1 MIKSLHLLNFGKH
14 VDRTI
19 TFTPGL
25 NILHGV
31 SEAGKTTLFEAMLY
45 AWFGTSALRESL
57 EETVTWGQPESAL
70 KVSLDFNFAGLDY
83 SIVRS
88 KSGAVLRCDDL
99 NVTGQKEVRTF
110 MENLFG
116 VSSAMAS
123 SLLFADQGAV
133 RGILEEGNTAAGGL
147 VEKLANLNL
156 IEVFVEKIQT
166 QLPAGNTKPILGTL
180 DTLKAQLAGE
190 ITAPSAIK
198 YEAELARLEEVKTRK
213 TAAEAVVAAAV
224 LEVDRLSPAAAKAEE
239 LLRQARDAETTNVQV
254 SASAEKLRERA
265 GQTPVP
271 PELDAAAIEA
281 LDAANANAAELRRRY
296 DSYSTKFPAAPFEW
310 EGTVASFDDHLAK
323 LQTQEAGLKQKLA
336 DLRVSEAGIKGK
348 AIRDNTCAFCL
359 KDLTDV
365 PEVVAINSKVGKDLA
380 NLEASRQ
387 GTNSNLEAVS
397 AELADM
403 VTLRKANEALLKLV
417 DSTYWKLSDTVPVVP
432 EWIGEIPKAPA
443 AAVDTKKAKQALRSY
458 EQAVTLQKQAKEAL
472 AEVVYLTVPDT
483 ADALA
488 AKEALVEASAEHI
501 AAQKNLR
508 DVERE
513 VTQATAAVSAE
524 ELAYKSEK
532 SKYETL
538 LAGQVKVKESIAT
551 LETQLADTEKNNL
564 LIKKLR
570 DAREPITSNLW
581 ATTLHAVSYH
591 FTEIR
596 GTPSTIT
603 RDAKGFKC
611 NGRPIARLSGSTLDS
626 LGVAIRLALSKLFL
640 PNVPFLFFDEA
651 AAGCSDNRELAMLG
665 TLAASGFSQV
675 LLVTHSD
682 LGDSLATNFIEV

>member
-1 MIKSLHLLNFGKH
+1 MIKTLSLLNFGKH
-14 VDRTI
+14 VERTI

-45 AWFGTSALRESL
+45 VWFGTSALRESL
-57 EETVTWGQPESAL
+57 EETVTWGQPDSAL
-70 KVSLDFNFAGLDY
+70 KVTVEFDFASLSY
-83 SIVRS
+83 SVVRS
-88 KSGAVLRCDDL
+88 KSGAVLRCGDRT
-99 NVTGQKEVRTF
+99 VTGQKEVRTF

-116 VSSAMAS
+116 VTSAMAS

-156 IEVFVEKIQT
+156 IEVFVDKIQA
-166 QLPAGNTKPILGTL
+166 QLPAGNTKPILATL

-190 ITAPSAIK
+190 IIEPSAIN
-198 YEAELARLEEVKTRK
+198 YEAAVAQLEEIKIRK

-239 LLRQARDAETTNVQV
+239 LLREARDAETTNTQV
-254 SASAEKLRERA
+254 RTSAAKLLERA
-265 GQTPVP
+265 NQNPVP
-271 PELDAAAIEA
+271 PDLDAAAIEVI
-281 LDAANANAAELRRRY
+281 DAANANAAELRRRY
-296 DSYSTKFPAAPFEW
+296 DAYNTKFPAAPSEW
-310 EGTVASFDDHLAK
+310 EGTVASFDAHLAK
-323 LQTQEAGLKQKLA
+323 LQTQETGLKQKLA

-348 AIRDNTCAFCL
+348 AIRDNTCAFCM

-365 PEVVAINSKVGKDLA
+365 PEVVAINSEIGKDLA
-380 NLEASRQ
+380 NLEATR
-387 GTNSNLEAVS
+387 TETADNLAAVA
-397 AELADM
+397 AELLDM
-403 VTLRKANEALLKLV
+403 VTLRKANEAILKLV
-417 DSTYWKLSDTVPVVP
+417 NSTYWKVGDTVPAVP
-432 EWIGEIPKAPA
+432 EWIGETPEAPA
-443 AAVDTKKAKQALRSY
+443 AAVDTKKAKQDLRDY
-458 EQAVTLQKQAKEAL
+458 ERDLTLQKQALQAL
-472 AEVVYLTVPDT
+472 SEVTYSKVPDT

-488 AKEALVEASAEHI
+488 AKAALVEANSAHLT
-501 AAQKNLR
+501 AQQKLR

-513 VTQATAAVSAE
+513 VTQVTAAVATAESA
-524 ELAYKSEK
+524 YRSEK
-532 SKYETL
+532 SRYEAL
-538 LAGQVKVKESIAT
+538 LAGQVQVKESIT
-551 LETQLADTEKNNL
+551 KLETQLADTEKNNL

-581 ATTLHAVSYH
+581 ATTLHAVSHH

-665 TLAASGFSQV
+665 TLAASGFTQV

-682 LGDSLATNFIEV
+682 LGDSLSNNFIEV